1 MILAARVDSFK
12 VYLDNP
18 AVLLELAWP
27 CPLCRTRSL
36 SRHGAVRRWVFFA
49 GGARERITVFRLRC
63 RPCRITATLLPDFL
77 LPYLRYAAEVVEA
90 GVNGYLGD
98 AGSYRAVALAVAGAT
113 VPPDLPPS
121 ALTDAIESLKL
132 KPGYQRVSSW
142 VARIVRHAA
151 KDVAE
156 AAAWITTRVPTSTIV
171 DQLTVPLPGP
181 ARPGGL
187 DDARMLARIF
197 AAVPELNPAGTT
209 WIAAWLRFVAFVAR
223 RPPWRGPPRPPPEPR
238 SS

>member
-12 VYLDNP
+12 SYLNNP
-18 AVLLELAWP
+18 SFVLETAWP
-27 CPLCRTRSL
+27 CPVCLTRSL
-36 SRHGAVRRWVFFA
+36 SRHGAVRRWVIFA
-49 GGARERITVFRLRC
+49 GGASERITIFRLRC

-90 GVNGYLGD
+90 ATSGYFGD
-98 AGSYRAVALAVAGAT
+98 GGSLRAVALTVAGGI
-113 VPPDLPPS
+113 VPPDLAPS
-121 ALTDAIESLKL
+121 SLTDAIESLKL
-132 KPGYQRVSSW
+132 KPGYQRVSCW

-156 AAAWITTRVPTSTIV
+156 VAAWLTTRAPTSTVV
-171 DQLTVPLPGP
+171 DHLTVPLPGP

-197 AAVPELNPAGTT
+197 TAVPELNPDRTS
-209 WIAAWLRFVAFVAR
+209 WIAAWLRFVVLVAR

>member
-12 VYLDNP
+12 SYKNNP
-18 AVLLELAWP
+18 ALVLGIAWP

-90 GVNGYLGD
+90 GVNGHLGG
-98 AGSYRAVALAVAGAT
+98 ASSYRAVAFAVAGAT

-132 KPGYQRVSSW
+132 KPGYQRVSCW

-171 DQLTVPLPGP
+171 DHLTVPLPGP
-181 ARPGGL
+181 ALPGGR
-187 DDARMLARIF
+187 DDVRMLARIF
-197 AAVPELNPAGTT
+197 SAVPELNPAGTS
-209 WIAAWLRFVAFVAR
+209 WVAAWLRFIALVAR